1 MELKDTVGLM
11 ISPDWRDRFKAEY
24 LQTKIRYEKLY
35 RLISLRENG
44 QLDFVTP
51 IPIES
56 WKDQEKFMRLYLC
69 ELAKQ
74 SVIHGIDLPK
84 VSFDKD
90 ERGKEEMEK
99 REVLIAFTD
108 EELEEILAFQKQE
121 GQETVQEAIMD
132 AVRACLKD

>member
-11 ISPDWRDRFKAEY
+11 ISSDWRDRFKAEY
-24 LQTKIRYEKLY
+24 LLTKIRYEKLY
-35 RLISLRENG
+35 MLIILREIG

-56 WKDQEKFMRLYLC
+56 WKDQEKCMRLYLC

-74 SVIHGIDLPK
+74 AAIHGIELPK
-84 VSFDKD
+84 ISVTKN
-90 ERGKEEMEK
+90 ERVKTEMEK
-99 REVLIAFTD
+99 RELLIAFTD
-108 EELEEILAFQKQE
+108 EEFEEILAFQKQE